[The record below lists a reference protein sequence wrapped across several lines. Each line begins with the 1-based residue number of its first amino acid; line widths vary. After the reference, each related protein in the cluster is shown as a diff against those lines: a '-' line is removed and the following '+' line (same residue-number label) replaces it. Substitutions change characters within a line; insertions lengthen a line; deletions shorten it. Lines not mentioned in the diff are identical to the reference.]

1 MPDTR
6 PRRTFAVISHPD
18 AGKSTLTE
26 ALALHARVIT
36 EAGAVHGK
44 GDRRATV
51 SDWMAMEKARGISI
65 TSAALQFVYRDHVI
79 NLVDTPGHS
88 DFSEDTYRVLSA
100 VDSAVMLVD
109 AGKGLEPQTLKLFK
123 VCALRGIPVITV
135 INKWDR
141 PGLSAL
147 ELMDLIQ
154 EKIKLRPTPLT
165 WPVGEAGDFR
175 GVLDRRTGEF
185 VKYTRTAG
193 GATRAPEQRLGP
205 DMVEENDAHLW
216 AEAVEEHE
224 LLTLDEADH
233 DQERFLAGETTPVMF
248 ASALQNFGVA
258 QLLDLLLDLAPDPSA
273 TAGVDGSV
281 RQVADDFS
289 AFVFKVQSGMN
300 NAHRDRL
307 AYARVVS
314 GTFERGMVV
323 THATTGRPF
332 ATKFAQSVFGRE
344 TTSVESA
351 EPGDIIGF
359 VNAQA
364 LRVGDT
370 VYAGDPIQYPP
381 VPSFAPEH
389 FVTASAGDIG
399 RYKQFRRGIEQLD
412 QEGVVQVL
420 RSDLRGDQ
428 SPVLAAVGPM
438 QFEVVE
444 DRMTNEFNAPIRFS
458 RLDYQVARLTD
469 AAGAT
474 ALAGMRGVEVLER
487 SDGTRLALFVDQ
499 WRAMVTARDNPDVML
514 ESLPAGGADRGPPSG
529 GPAALLLEPVDVLG
543 GLRLGEVRRQSP
555 RRPPGPACRGS
566 CAARRSSARR
576 R

>member
-1 MPDTR
+1 MSDTR

-109 AGKGLEPQTLKLFK
+109 AGKGLEPQTLKLFQ
-123 VCALRGIPVITV
+123 VCAMRGIPVITV

-185 VKYTRTAG
+185 IKYTRTAG
-193 GATRAPEQRLGP
+193 GATRAPERRMGA
-205 DMVEENDAHLW
+205 DEVEENDALVWSH
-216 AEAVEEHE
+216 AVEEHE
-224 LLTLDEADH
+224 LLSLDEADH

-258 QLLDLLLDLAPDPSA
+258 QLLDLLLDLAPEPGAS
-273 TAGVDGSV
+273 TGVDGAV
-281 RQVADDFS
+281 REVDDDFS

-307 AYARVVS
+307 AYARIVS
-314 GTFERGMVV
+314 GKFERGMIV
-323 THATTGRPF
+323 THAASGRPF
-332 ATKFAQSVFGRE
+332 ATKFAQAVFGRD
-344 TTSVESA
+344 TTSVETA
-351 EPGDIIGF
+351 EPGDIVGF

-370 VYAGDPIQYPP
+370 VYVGDPIEFPP

-389 FVTASAGDIG
+389 FVTATAGDIG
-399 RYKQFRRGIEQLD
+399 RYKQFRKGIEQLD

-444 DRMTNEFNAPIRFS
+444 DRMVNEFNAPIRLS
-458 RLDYQVARLTD
+458 RLDYQVARRTD
-469 AAGAT
+469 APGA
-474 ALAGMRGVEVLER
+474 AELSGVRGVEVLQR
-487 SDGTRLALFVDQ
+487 TDGTYLALFIDK
-499 WRAMVTARDNPDVML
+499 WRAQTTARLHPDVML
-514 ESLPAGGADRGPPSG
+514 EELPAGHI
-529 GPAALLLEPVDVLG
+529 
-543 GLRLGEVRRQSP
+543 
-555 RRPPGPACRGS
+555 
-566 CAARRSSARR
+566 
-576 R
+576 

>member
-1 MPDTR
+1 MVSDTR

-36 EAGAVHGK
+36 EAGATHGK
-44 GDRRATV
+44 GQRRATV

-147 ELMDLIQ
+147 ELMDLIEQ
-154 EKIKLRPTPLT
+154 KIKLRPTPLT

-185 VKYTRTAG
+185 IKYTRTAG
-193 GATRAPEQRLGP
+193 GATIAPERR
-205 DMVEENDAHLW
+205 MSSEEVEEVDAQVW
-216 AEAVEEHE
+216 ANAVEEHE
-224 LLTLDEADH
+224 LLTLDDADH
-233 DQERFLAGETTPVMF
+233 DQARYLGGETTPVMF
-248 ASALQNFGVA
+248 ASALQNFGVG
-258 QLLDLLLDLAPDPSA
+258 QLLDLLLDLAPSPDA
-273 TAGVDGSV
+273 TLGVDGAV
-281 RQVADDFS
+281 REVEDDFS

-332 ATKFAQSVFGRE
+332 ATKFAQAVFGRE
-344 TTSVESA
+344 TSSIEYA

-370 VYAGDPIQYPP
+370 VYTGDAIEYPP

-389 FVTASAGDIG
+389 FMAASASDIS

-444 DRMTNEFNAPIRFS
+444 DRMNNEFGSPIRFT
-458 RLDYQVARLTD
+458 RLDYKVARITD
-469 AAGAT
+469 AAGAS
-474 ALAGMRGVEVLER
+474 ALSGIRGVEVLQR
-487 SDGTRLALFVDQ
+487 TDGTHLALFVDQ
-499 WRAMVTARDNPDVML
+499 WRAGVTARDNPDLML
-514 ESLPAGGADRGPPSG
+514 EELPAGGS
-529 GPAALLLEPVDVLG
+529 
-543 GLRLGEVRRQSP
+543 
-555 RRPPGPACRGS
+555 
-566 CAARRSSARR
+566 
-576 R
+576 

>member
-1 MPDTR
+1 MHDTR

-65 TSAALQFVYRDHVI
+65 TSAALQFAYRDHVV

-88 DFSEDTYRVLSA
+88 DFSEDTYRVLAA

-109 AGKGLEPQTLKLFK
+109 AGKGLEPQTLKLFQ

-141 PGLSAL
+141 PGLSPL
-147 ELMDLIQ
+147 ELMDEI
-154 EKIKLRPTPLT
+154 ERRIKLRPTPLT

-193 GATRAPEQRLGP
+193 GATIAPERRMAP
-205 DMVEENDAHLW
+205 EEVEEVDAAVW
-216 AEAVEEHE
+216 ADAVEEHE

-233 DQERFLAGETTPVMF
+233 DQKRFLAGETTPVMF

-258 QLLDLLLDLAPDPSA
+258 QLLDLLLELAPGPGA
-273 TAGVDGSV
+273 TAGVDGTV
-281 RQVADDFS
+281 REVDDDFS

-314 GTFERGMVV
+314 GHFERGMVV
-323 THATTGRPF
+323 THAATGRPF
-332 ATKFAQSVFGRE
+332 ATKYAQSVFGRD
-344 TTSVESA
+344 TAAVDHAS
-351 EPGDIIGF
+351 PGDIIGF

-370 VYAGDPIQYPP
+370 VYVGDPISYPP

-389 FVTASAGDIG
+389 FMAASAGDIG

-428 SPVLAAVGPM
+428 SPVLAAVGPL

-444 DRMTNEFNAPIRFS
+444 DRMKNEFNSPIRFS
-458 RLDYQVARLTD
+458 RLDYQVARVTD
-469 AAGAT
+469 ADG
-474 ALAGMRGVEVLER
+474 ALALRGKRGIEVLQR
-487 SDGTRLALFVDQ
+487 TDGTHLALFVDQ
-499 WRAMVTARDNPDVML
+499 WRANVTARDNPDIRL
-514 ESLPAGGADRGPPSG
+514 EALPAGGS
-529 GPAALLLEPVDVLG
+529 
-543 GLRLGEVRRQSP
+543 
-555 RRPPGPACRGS
+555 
-566 CAARRSSARR
+566 
-576 R
+576 

>member
-1 MPDTR
+1 VSDTR

-44 GDRRATV
+44 GNRRATV

-147 ELMDLIQ
+147 GLMDLIQ

-165 WPVGEAGDFR
+165 WPVGKAGDFR

-193 GATRAPEQRLGP
+193 GATRAPEQRLSA
-205 DMVEENDAHLW
+205 DLVEGDDAHLW

-233 DQERFLAGETTPVMF
+233 DQARFLAGQTTPVMF

-273 TAGVDGSV
+273 TPGVDGSV

-332 ATKFAQSVFGRE
+332 ATKFAQAVFGRE

-370 VYAGDPIQYPP
+370 VYVGDPIEYPP

-389 FVTASAGDIG
+389 FVTATAGDIG

-444 DRMTNEFNAPIRFS
+444 DRMTNEFNSPIRFS
-458 RLDYQVARLTD
+458 RLDYEVARKTD
-469 AAGAT
+469 AAGAA
-474 ALAGMRGVEVLER
+474 ALAGIRGVEVLER
-487 SDGTRLALFVDQ
+487 SDGTRLALFVNQ

-514 ESLPAGGADRGPPSG
+514 ESLPAGGS
-529 GPAALLLEPVDVLG
+529 
-543 GLRLGEVRRQSP
+543 
-555 RRPPGPACRGS
+555 
-566 CAARRSSARR
+566 
-576 R
+576 

>member
-1 MPDTR
+1 MVWAVGPR
-6 PRRTFAVISHPD
+6 PRCTSTFAGVSDIRRRRTFAVISHPD
-18 AGKSTLTE
+18 AGKSTITE

-44 GDRRATV
+44 GGRRATV
-51 SDWMAMEKARGISI
+51 SDWMDMEKARGISI

-141 PGLSAL
+141 PGLAAL
-147 ELMDLIQ
+147 ELMDLIEQ
-154 EKIKLRPTPLT
+154 QIKLRPTPLT

-193 GATRAPEQRLGP
+193 GATRAPEIRMP
-205 DMVEENDAHLW
+205 ASEVEEADAAVW
-216 AEAVEEHE
+216 AAAAEEHE
-224 LLTLDEADH
+224 LLSADDADH

-258 QLLDLLLDLAPDPSA
+258 QLLDLLLDLAPPPG
-273 TAGVDGSV
+273 TVVGVDGTPRHV
-281 RQVADDFS
+281 DDDFS

-300 NAHRDRL
+300 ASHRDRL
-307 AYARVVS
+307 AYARIVS
-314 GTFERGMVV
+314 GDFERGMIV
-323 THATTGRPF
+323 THAATGRPF
-332 ATKFAQSVFGRE
+332 ATKYAQAVFGRE
-344 TTSVESA
+344 VTSIERA
-351 EPGDIIGF
+351 YPGDIVGF

-370 VYAGDPIQYPP
+370 VYAGDPIEFPP
-381 VPSFAPEH
+381 VPTFAPEH
-389 FVTASAGDIG
+389 FMTASAMDIG

-438 QFEVVE
+438 QFEVVQE
-444 DRMTNEFNAPIRFS
+444 RMANEFNSPIRLS
-458 RLDYQVARLTD
+458 PLDYRVARRTD
-469 AAGAT
+469 AAGAV
-474 ALAGMRGVEVLER
+474 ALAGGRGVEVLQR
-487 SDGTRLALFVDQ
+487 SDGTYVAIFTDQ
-499 WRAMVTARDNPDVML
+499 WRATATARDNPDVLL
-514 ESLPAGGADRGPPSG
+514 EPLPAGGG
-529 GPAALLLEPVDVLG
+529 
-543 GLRLGEVRRQSP
+543 
-555 RRPPGPACRGS
+555 
-566 CAARRSSARR
+566 
-576 R
+576 

>member
-1 MPDTR
+1 MR
-6 PRRTFAVISHPD
+6 HEAERRRTFAVISHPD

-44 GDRRATV
+44 AGRRSTV
-51 SDWMAMEKARGISI
+51 SDWMEMEKARGISI
-65 TSAALQFVYRDHVI
+65 TSAALQFSYDDHVI

-100 VDSAVMLVD
+100 VDAAVMLVD
-109 AGKGLEPQTLKLFK
+109 AGKGLEVQTLKLFK

-175 GVLDRRTGEF
+175 GVLDRRTGDF

-193 GATRAPEQRLGP
+193 GATIATEQRMRP
-205 DMVEENDAHLW
+205 DEVEKQDAGVW
-216 AEAVEEHE
+216 ADAVEEHE
-224 LLTLDEADH
+224 LLSLDGADH
-233 DQERFLAGETTPVMF
+233 DQQLFVTGETTPVMF

-258 QLLDLLLDLAPDPSA
+258 QLLDLLLDLAPQPSA

-281 RQVADDFS
+281 REVDDDFS

-300 NAHRDRL
+300 QAHRDRL

-323 THATTGRPF
+323 THAATGRPF
-332 ATKFAQSVFGRE
+332 ATKFAQAVFGRE
-344 TTSVESA
+344 TTSVETA

-370 VYAGDPIQYPP
+370 VYLGDPIEYPP

-389 FVTASAGDIG
+389 FMVASAGDIS
-399 RYKQFRRGIEQLD
+399 RSKQFRRGIEQLD

-444 DRMTNEFNAPIRFS
+444 DRMTNEFKAPIRFS
-458 RLDYQVARLTD
+458 RLDYQVARRTD
-469 AAGAT
+469 AAGAV
-474 ALAGMRGVEVLER
+474 ALAGLRGVEVLQR
-487 SDGTRLALFVDQ
+487 ADGTHMALFANQ
-499 WRAMVTARDNPDVML
+499 WRATGITRDNPDVML
-514 ESLPAGGADRGPPSG
+514 EALPAGGG
-529 GPAALLLEPVDVLG
+529 
-543 GLRLGEVRRQSP
+543 
-555 RRPPGPACRGS
+555 
-566 CAARRSSARR
+566 
-576 R
+576 

>member
-1 MPDTR
+1 MSDTR

-100 VDSAVMLVD
+100 VDSAVMLID

-141 PGLSAL
+141 PGLSPL
-147 ELMDLIQ
+147 ELMDEI
-154 EKIKLRPTPLT
+154 ERRIKLRPTPLT

-193 GATRAPEQRLGP
+193 GATIAPERRMSP
-205 DMVEENDAHLW
+205 TEVEEVDAAVW
-216 AEAVEEHE
+216 ADAVEEHE
-224 LLTLDEADH
+224 LLALDEADH
-233 DQERFLAGETTPVMF
+233 DQKRFLAGETTPVMF

-258 QLLDLLLDLAPDPSA
+258 QLLDLLLDLAPEPSA
-273 TAGVDGSV
+273 TAGVDGKV
-281 RQVADDFS
+281 REVGDDFS
-289 AFVFKVQSGMN
+289 AFIFKVQSGMN

-314 GTFERGMVV
+314 GRFERGMVV
-323 THATTGRPF
+323 THASTGRPF
-332 ATKFAQSVFGRE
+332 ATKYAQSVFGRD
-344 TTSVESA
+344 TASVEHAS
-351 EPGDIIGF
+351 PGDIIGF

-370 VYAGDPIQYPP
+370 VYVGDPIEYPP

-389 FVTASAGDIG
+389 FMAASAGDIG

-428 SPVLAAVGPM
+428 SPVLAAVGPL

-444 DRMTNEFNAPIRFS
+444 DRMKNEFNSPIRFS
-458 RLDYQVARLTD
+458 RLDYQVARITD
-469 AAGAT
+469 ADG
-474 ALAGMRGVEVLER
+474 ALALRGKRGVEVLQR
-487 SDGTRLALFVDQ
+487 TDGTHLALFVDQ
-499 WRAMVTARDNPDVML
+499 WRANVTARDNPDILL
-514 ESLPAGGADRGPPSG
+514 EALPAGGS
-529 GPAALLLEPVDVLG
+529 
-543 GLRLGEVRRQSP
+543 
-555 RRPPGPACRGS
+555 
-566 CAARRSSARR
+566 
-576 R
+576 

>member
-1 MPDTR
+1 MSALDEQTIPGSAPQDVLR
-6 PRRTFAVISHPD
+6 QAARRRTFAVISHPD

-123 VCALRGIPVITV
+123 VCALRGIPVMTV

-154 EKIKLRPTPLT
+154 QKIGLRPTPLT

-193 GATRAPEQRLGP
+193 GATRAPERRMGAAE
-205 DMVEENDAHLW
+205 VEEVDAHLW
-216 AEAVEEHE
+216 ADAVEEHE

-233 DQERFLAGETTPVMF
+233 DQDRFLAGETTPVMF

-258 QLLDLLLDLAPDPSA
+258 QLLDLLLDIAPDPSP
-273 TAGVDGSV
+273 TEGVDGSV
-281 RQVADDFS
+281 RKVDDDFS

-314 GTFERGMVV
+314 GEFERGMVV
-323 THATTGRPF
+323 THGSTGRPF
-332 ATKFAQSVFGRE
+332 ATKFAQSVFGRD
-344 TTSVESA
+344 TQSVETA

-370 VYAGDPIQYPP
+370 VYVGDPIEYPP

-428 SPVLAAVGPM
+428 NPVLAAVGPM

-444 DRMTNEFNAPIRFS
+444 DRMTNELNSPIRLS
-458 RLDYQVARLTD
+458 RLDYQVARRTD
-469 AAGAT
+469 AAGAA
-474 ALAGMRGVEVLER
+474 ALAGVRGVEVLQR
-487 SDGTRLALFVDQ
+487 SDGTHLALFVDQ
-499 WRAMVTARDNPDVML
+499 WRAMVTARDNPELML
-514 ESLPAGGADRGPPSG
+514 EALPAGGS
-529 GPAALLLEPVDVLG
+529 
-543 GLRLGEVRRQSP
+543 
-555 RRPPGPACRGS
+555 
-566 CAARRSSARR
+566 
-576 R
+576 

>member
-1 MPDTR
+1 MSDPR

-26 ALALHARVIT
+26 ALALHARAIN

-44 GDRRATV
+44 GDRKATV

-65 TSAALQFVYRDHVI
+65 TSAALQFEYRDHVV

-109 AGKGLEPQTLKLFK
+109 AGKGLEPQTLKLFR

-141 PGLSAL
+141 PGLSPL
-147 ELMDLIQ
+147 ELMD
-154 EKIKLRPTPLT
+154 KIEQQIKIRPTPLT

-185 VKYTRTAG
+185 IKYTRTAG
-193 GATRAPEQRLGP
+193 GATRAPERRMRA
-205 DMVEENDAHLW
+205 DEVEENDLQVW
-216 AEAVEEHE
+216 ANAIEEHE
-224 LLTLDEADH
+224 LLELDDADH

-258 QLLDLLLDLAPDPSA
+258 QLLDRLLELAPAPGP
-273 TAGVDGSV
+273 TEGVDGTV
-281 RQVADDFS
+281 RQPEGEFS

-307 AYARVVS
+307 AYARIVS
-314 GTFERGMVV
+314 GEFERGMVV
-323 THATTGRPF
+323 THAGTGRPF
-332 ATKFAQSVFGRE
+332 ATKFAQTVFGRE
-344 TTSVESA
+344 TTSVEHA
-351 EPGDIIGF
+351 YPGDIIGL
-359 VNAQA
+359 VNANA

-370 VYAGDPIQYPP
+370 IHTGASIAYPP

-389 FVTASAGDIG
+389 FMAASAGDIG
-399 RYKQFRRGIEQLD
+399 RYKQFRKGIEQLD

-428 SPVLAAVGPM
+428 SPVLAAVGPL

-444 DRMTNEFNAPIRFS
+444 DRMLNEFNSPIRFS
-458 RLDYQVARLTD
+458 RLDYQVARRTD

-474 ALAGMRGVEVLER
+474 ALSGKRGVEVLQR
-487 SDGTRLALFVDQ
+487 SDGTHMALFVDQ
-499 WRAMVTARDNPDVML
+499 WRAQVTARDNPEIML
-514 ESLPAGGADRGPPSG
+514 EALPAGGA
-529 GPAALLLEPVDVLG
+529 
-543 GLRLGEVRRQSP
+543 
-555 RRPPGPACRGS
+555 
-566 CAARRSSARR
+566 
-576 R
+576 

>member
-1 MPDTR
+1 M
-6 PRRTFAVISHPD
+6 ISHPD

-44 GDRRATV
+44 GNRRATV
-51 SDWMAMEKARGISI
+51 SDWMDMEKARGISI
-65 TSAALQFVYRDHVI
+65 TSAALQFNYHDHVV

-109 AGKGLEPQTLKLFK
+109 AGKGLEPQTLKLFR

-147 ELMDLIQ
+147 ELMDLI
-154 EKIKLRPTPLT
+154 EKQIKLRPTPLT

-193 GATRAPEQRLGP
+193 GATRAPERRMAAEDVP
-205 DMVEENDAHLW
+205 DEDRQVWEI
-216 AEAVEEHE
+216 AVEEHE
-224 LLTLDEADH
+224 LLGLDGADH
-233 DQERFLAGETTPVMF
+233 DQELFLAGTTTPVMF

-258 QLLDLLLDLAPDPSA
+258 QLLDLLLDLAPPPHE
-273 TAGVDGSV
+273 TEGVDGSL
-281 RQVADDFS
+281 RRPEDPFS

-300 NAHRDRL
+300 AAHRDRL

-314 GTFERGMVV
+314 GEFERGMVV
-323 THATTGRPF
+323 THASTGRPF
-332 ATKFAQSVFGRE
+332 ATKYAQAVFGRE
-344 TTSVESA
+344 LSSIETA
-351 EPGDIIGF
+351 APGDIIGL
-359 VNAQA
+359 VNAAA

-370 VYAGDPIQYPP
+370 VYTGEPIEYPP
-381 VPSFAPEH
+381 VPTFAPEH
-389 FVTASAGDIG
+389 FMTATAADIG
-399 RYKQFRRGIEQLD
+399 RYKQFRKGIDQLD

-438 QFEVVE
+438 QFEVVQE
-444 DRMTNEFNAPIRFS
+444 RMTHEFNSPIRLS
-458 RLDYQVARLTD
+458 RLDYQVARRTD
-469 AAGAT
+469 EAGAA
-474 ALAGMRGVEVLER
+474 ALIGKRGVEVLHR
-487 SDGTRLALFVDQ
+487 SDGTPMALFVDK
-499 WRAMVTARDNPDVML
+499 WRADVTARDNPEILL
-514 ESLPAGGADRGPPSG
+514 EALPAGGA
-529 GPAALLLEPVDVLG
+529 
-543 GLRLGEVRRQSP
+543 
-555 RRPPGPACRGS
+555 
-566 CAARRSSARR
+566 
-576 R
+576 

>member
-1 MPDTR
+1 MSSSTVADDRSRLLSAKRGSGLPTGRFRAVPDTR

-193 GATRAPEQRLGP
+193 GATRAPEQRLTS
-205 DMVEENDAHLW
+205 DMVEDGRRAPVG
-216 AEAVEEHE
+216 A
-224 LLTLDEADH
+224 T
-233 DQERFLAGETTPVMF
+233 RSRSTSCSPSTRPTTTRS
-248 ASALQNFGVA
+248 ASW
-258 QLLDLLLDLAPDPSA
+258 P
-273 TAGVDGSV
+273 
-281 RQVADDFS
+281 
-289 AFVFKVQSGMN
+289 
-300 NAHRDRL
+300 
-307 AYARVVS
+307 
-314 GTFERGMVV
+314 
-323 THATTGRPF
+323 GRP
-332 ATKFAQSVFGRE
+332 R
-344 TTSVESA
+344 
-351 EPGDIIGF
+351 
-359 VNAQA
+359 
-364 LRVGDT
+364 
-370 VYAGDPIQYPP
+370 
-381 VPSFAPEH
+381 PSC
-389 FVTASAGDIG
+389 
-399 RYKQFRRGIEQLD
+399 
-412 QEGVVQVL
+412 
-420 RSDLRGDQ
+420 
-428 SPVLAAVGPM
+428 
-438 QFEVVE
+438 
-444 DRMTNEFNAPIRFS
+444 
-458 RLDYQVARLTD
+458 
-469 AAGAT
+469 
-474 ALAGMRGVEVLER
+474 
-487 SDGTRLALFVDQ
+487 
-499 WRAMVTARDNPDVML
+499 
-514 ESLPAGGADRGPPSG
+514 
-529 GPAALLLEPVDVLG
+529 
-543 GLRLGEVRRQSP
+543 SP
-555 RRPPGPACRGS
+555 RRSRTSASRSCSTCCSTWPRTPARPRAS
-566 CAARRSSARR
+566 TARSARSPTTSARSSSRCSRA
-576 R
+576 